1 MSARIIVSTLLLCA
15 LCILQSSTA
24 AADIVPE
31 RPQISCPAG
40 TAASYFQG
48 VYTCTH
54 AAPLCTTDSDC
65 REGLQCLSVARCEET
80 QASNR
85 PGSEL
90 PSLEV
95 HFPDVRSRDCRV
107 GTCTTTSRCTLP
119 PVAARDACG
128 TGPLRPEGAAG
139 PAETEPELETA
150 PVTQPRPPSRCAPV
164 TAGLSATMAGMLGL
178 TALGRRRL

>member
-1 MSARIIVSTLLLCA
+1 MSARIIVSTLLLFC
-15 LCILQSSTA
+15 LGILQSSIA
-24 AADIVPE
+24 SADIVPE
-31 RPQISCPAG
+31 RPQIACPAG

-48 VYTCTH
+48 VYRCTH
-54 AAPLCTTDSDC
+54 ATPLCATDSDC
-65 REGLQCLSVARCEET
+65 REGLQCLSIARCEET
-80 QASNR
+80 QASTS
-85 PGSEL
+85 PSVEL
-90 PSLEV
+90 TTLEI

-107 GTCTTTSRCTLP
+107 GTCTATSRCTLAS
-119 PVAARDACG
+119 VADRDACG

>member
-1 MSARIIVSTLLLCA
+1 MSTRIIVSTLLLFC
-15 LCILQSSTA
+15 LNILHSSTA

-31 RPQISCPAG
+31 RPQIACPAG
-40 TAASYFQG
+40 TAAIYFQG
-48 VYTCTH
+48 AYSCTH

-80 QASNR
+80 QASTR
-85 PGSEL
+85 PGSE
-90 PSLEV
+90 PSSLEI

-107 GTCTTTSRCTLP
+107 GTCTTTSRCTLAS
-119 PVAARDACG
+119 VAARDACG
-128 TGPLRPEGAAG
+128 TGPLRPEGATV
-139 PAETEPELETA
+139 PAETETKSVALPG
-150 PVTQPRPPSRCAPV
+150 TQPQPPSRCAPV